1 MLPRWLMVTTKNW
14 VPGRFALASAL
25 LGLFLLAGCQEP
37 GPRALLEGETLVK
50 EGKYEEARKVDL
62 LPSDRTLILLK
73 IVQATKP

>member
-1 MLPRWLMVTTKNW
+1 MKVKLTGEQARTNYEA
-14 VPGRFALASAL
+14 ALK
-25 LGLFLLAGCQEP
+25 
-37 GPRALLEGETLVK
+37 LVK